1 MDMSLPVICMRLKV
15 PFECGFRRETGINT
29 HRTYPVPP
37 FTAVLGLL
45 GNAMGL
51 PQDFDLPFRVDV
63 GIGMID
69 ALSVHQTLTKILKRS
84 HPSEKRYLYTSTL
97 VTKERLYK
105 PAYKVWLEVSP
116 EFVQT
121 VYGAL
126 RDPERLLY
134 LGGSDDVVE
143 IEELKLVDGMPVQSG
158 QFASLVPFDQG
169 TLEGE
174 ADVVQLP
181 VRFSRRPEAV
191 HKRLFYV
198 SPLVRLTR
206 PIDARRV
213 EGEDVFFVAGET
225 AADL

>member
-1 MDMSLPVICMRLKV
+1 MDMRAPFIRMRLRV

-37 FTAVLGLL
+37 FTAVLGLV

-63 GIGMID
+63 AIGMTE
-69 ALSVHQTLTKILKRS
+69 APVVHQTLTKILKRS
-84 HPSEKRYLYTSTL
+84 HPSDKRYLYTSTL

-105 PAYKVWLEVSP
+105 PAYKVWIRVSS
-116 EFVQT
+116 EFVPT

-134 LGGSDDVVE
+134 LGGSDDMVE
-143 IEELKLVDGMPVQSG
+143 MEELNLADGAPVQSD
-158 QFASLVPFDQG
+158 QLASLVPFDQG
-169 TLEGE
+169 VLDGE

-181 VRFSRRPEAV
+181 VRFSRKPEAV

-206 PIDARRV
+206 PIDARRID
-213 EGEDVFFVAGET
+213 GEDVFFVAGET

>member
-1 MDMSLPVICMRLKV
+1 MDMSVPFIRLRLKV

-37 FTAVLGLL
+37 FTAVLGLV

-51 PQDFDLPFRVDV
+51 PQDFDLPFRIDV
-63 GIGMID
+63 AIGMIE
-69 ALSVHQTLTKILKRS
+69 APSMHQTLTKILKRS

-105 PAYKVWLEVSP
+105 PVYKVWIGASS

-134 LGGSDDVVE
+134 LGGSDDMVE
-143 IEELKLVDGMPVQSG
+143 IEELNLVEGVPVQSH

-169 TLEGE
+169 ALEGE

-181 VRFSRRPEAV
+181 IRFSRKPEAV

-198 SPLVRLTR
+198 SPIVKLTR
-206 PIDARRV
+206 PIDALRID
-213 EGEDVFFVAGET
+213 GEDVFFVAGET